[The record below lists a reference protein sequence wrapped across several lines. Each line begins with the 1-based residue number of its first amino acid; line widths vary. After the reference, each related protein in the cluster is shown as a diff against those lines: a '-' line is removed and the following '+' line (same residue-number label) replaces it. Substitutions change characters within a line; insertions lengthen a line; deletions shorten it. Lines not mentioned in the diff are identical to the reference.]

1 MGFAHYGVC
10 NYPLSARAVVAYS
23 LLILLE
29 VGSTWAPVFGLVL
42 WKLDFLPNLMTT
54 KPVTGLVIILILK
67 RGHLSFWFQISAH
80 VDLE

>member
-29 VGSTWAPVFGLVL
+29 VGST
-42 WKLDFLPNLMTT
+42 
-54 KPVTGLVIILILK
+54 
-67 RGHLSFWFQISAH
+67 
-80 VDLE
+80 